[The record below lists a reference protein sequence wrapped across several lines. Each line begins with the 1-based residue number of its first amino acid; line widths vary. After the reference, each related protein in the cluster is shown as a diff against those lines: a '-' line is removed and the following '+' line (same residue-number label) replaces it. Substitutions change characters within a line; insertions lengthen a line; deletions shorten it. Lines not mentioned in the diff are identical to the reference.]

1 MPEPNPP
8 PNPPLADADLELHR
22 RQHARLSLG
31 IPARFDTLDGRQQV
45 RLVDLSRGG
54 AHIVLPKEAPA
65 SEGVLGWMEF
75 ETFGIVMWQDGD
87 NVGLEFDRPLSDA
100 CFAATRDFAPEIFRE
115 AARAFVAGMDG
126 TLR

>member
-8 PNPPLADADLELHR
+8 PNPPLADAELELHR

-54 AHIVLPKEAPA
+54 AHIVLQDETTAT
-65 SEGVLGWMEF
+65 EGVLGWMEF
-75 ETFGIVMWQDGD
+75 ETFGIVAWQEGE

-126 TLR
+126 MLR

>member
-8 PNPPLADADLELHR
+8 PNPPLADAELHR

-31 IPARFDTLDGRQQV
+31 IPARFDTLDGRPQV

-54 AHIVLPKEAPA
+54 AHIVLQEETAA
-65 SEGVLGWMEF
+65 SEGVLTWMEF
-75 ETFGIVMWQDGD
+75 ETFGIVAWQEGED
-87 NVGLEFDRPLSDA
+87 VGLEFDRPLSDA